1 MQICFWQICFLL
13 APKGVLSY
21 KPFIRPTEASPPT
34 RAAPLPIVTFRQ
46 IDRTALQQQVVQ
58 PNDSSRAT
66 VAPEVVRARAM
77 LLGAGAVW
85 GTYPVVLRA
94 LYAAPGPTLPPLFIV
109 TVRFQLT
116 SLLFAAANSGGKFMA
131 SRAQGHRQFA
141 YGGSLPFPPR
151 QRTAAVRCSFEKC
164 EGVPSRQLRRAGAE
178 LACVGLVGNFLSVW
192 GLSKVAA
199 TLAETL
205 LGCVHIF
212 VPLLTV
218 AMSGWCAVG
227 LRTWQACA
235 LSFLAV
241 CVAASGSSG
250 VVLGVSGAS
259 HYLGLA
265 ALVGAAGL
273 YSLARVRTSLHVGV
287 RRIDP
292 QALNRQRMGSMGGLA
307 TAALVTDAV
316 VHAGPS
322 RAILSSLFLI
332 TPMQWSLILVSCVA
346 SGFLGSS
353 LQFQAQKVVPA
364 ASSQPFFALQP
375 LFACGWTWLFLAE
388 PIAPSMLTS
397 GAMMVGGALLA
408 SMDANRVEEDA

>member
-1 MQICFWQICFLL
+1 MPRFWQIFLL
-13 APKGVLSY
+13 APQGVLSY
-21 KPFIRPTEASPPT
+21 KPFIRPAEASPPT
-34 RAAPLPIVTFRQ
+34 RAPPLPMALGT
-46 IDRTALQQQVVQ
+46 IDRTALQRQVVQ

-66 VAPEVVRARAM
+66 VAPEIVRARAM
-77 LLGAGAVW
+77 LLGAGAIW

-109 TVRFQLT
+109 AVRFQLT
-116 SLLFAAANSGGKFMA
+116 SLLFAAANSGSQFLA
-131 SRAQGHRQFA
+131 SRGQPPQA

-151 QRTAAVRCSFEKC
+151 QRTAAVRCSCEKC
-164 EGVPSRQLRRAGAE
+164 EVVPSRQLRRAGAE

-192 GLSKVAA
+192 GISKVAA

-212 VPLLTV
+212 VPLLSV
-218 AMSGWCAVG
+218 AMGGWCAVG

-241 CVAASGSSG
+241 CVAAVGSSG

-273 YSLARVRTSLHVGV
+273 YSLARVRTSVHVGV

-307 TAALVTDAV
+307 TGALVTDAV

-322 RAILSSLFLI
+322 RVILSSLFLI
-332 TPMQWSLILVSCVA
+332 TPMQWALILTSCVA

-375 LFACGWTWLFLAE
+375 LFACGWTWLFLSE

-408 SMDANRVEEDA
+408 STDAQRVEKDA

>member
-1 MQICFWQICFLL
+1 MAL
-13 APKGVLSY
+13 G
-21 KPFIRPTEASPPT
+21 T
-34 RAAPLPIVTFRQ
+34 
-46 IDRTALQQQVVQ
+46 IDRTALQRQVVQ

-66 VAPEVVRARAM
+66 VAPEIVRARAM
-77 LLGAGAVW
+77 LLGAGAIW

-109 TVRFQLT
+109 AVRFQLT
-116 SLLFAAANSGGKFMA
+116 SLLFAAANSGSQFLA
-131 SRAQGHRQFA
+131 SRGQPPQA

-151 QRTAAVRCSFEKC
+151 QRTAAVRCSCEKC
-164 EGVPSRQLRRAGAE
+164 EVVPSRQLRRAGAE

-192 GLSKVAA
+192 GISKVAA

-212 VPLLTV
+212 VPLLSV
-218 AMSGWCAVG
+218 AMGGWCAVG

-241 CVAASGSSG
+241 CVAAVGSSG

-273 YSLARVRTSLHVGV
+273 YSLARVRTSVHVGV

-307 TAALVTDAV
+307 TGALVTDAV

-322 RAILSSLFLI
+322 RVILSSLFLI
-332 TPMQWSLILVSCVA
+332 TPMQWALILTSCVA

-375 LFACGWTWLFLAE
+375 LFACGWTWLFLSE

-408 SMDANRVEEDA
+408 STDAQRVEKDA